1 MLSEEQLAKIKEY
14 EERRITKM
22 KENIH
27 KITLFKGIENEEEWK
42 EKKEEIRRKKNIELE
57 KRALYYKNKENRKRT
72 NKFDDKK
79 IKEIQK
85 KVLETRQRLQQM
97 YDERIAR
104 QEKN

>member
-1 MLSEEQLAKIKEY
+1 MLTEEQLAKIKEY

-57 KRALYYKNKENRKRT
+57 KRALYYKNKE
-72 NKFDDKK
+72 KFLH
-79 IKEIQK
+79 IFILILLIIQFQI
-85 KVLETRQRLQQM
+85 L
-97 YDERIAR
+97 A
-104 QEKN
+104 